1 MTDLRRLIKSKTRIV
16 EYRSV
21 RVNSSGYTA
30 DNYPTTLD
38 EIDGDIQNHDFFNWE
53 IDQDAPTGF
62 LNCPQDG
69 VVIREADTETRF
81 VCVFE

>member
-1 MTDLRRLIKSKTRIV
+1 MTDLQDLIKSKTRVV

-21 RVNSSGYTA
+21 QVDNSGDYTA
-30 DNYPTTLD
+30 DSYPTTLD
-38 EIDGDIQNHDFFNWE
+38 EIDGDIQNHDFFDWE

-69 VVIREADTETRF
+69 VVIVSDTDRF